1 MAFDSDNVFTY
12 MKKREHLARTLKEA
26 SVAVGDY
33 VNELNLFMRKVEEA
47 RAISDFFM
55 SNPNFSLASMLSDHA
70 SSELKEKIKNLEAKD
85 QSKVKALEEFYEIIT
100 KEINGIN
107 FNGYKLADNYEK
119 LFPEIMAAFCKKQG
133 LASDQ
138 IDIWK
143 NSYNSLYISDRLG
156 GDLLKFLE
164 RDFSGLDKFIVSD
177 EVSYHPNIKINE
189 VISGILHA
197 LSVKDELVPI
207 DDSPIGFITKKVDE
221 AKNAL
226 KNNFSNTKKELEER
240 YEKHLNMMKSQERKQ
255 KAIEM
260 NVSIKNNVNSL
271 TVPIGIN

>member
-1 MAFDSDNVFTY
+1 MGYDSDNVFTY

-55 SNPNFSLASMLSDHA
+55 SNPNFSLISMLSDHA

-100 KEINGIN
+100 KEINGVN
-107 FNGYKLADNYEK
+107 FNGYKLADNYEE
-119 LFPEIMAAFCKKQG
+119 LYPEIMAAFCKKQG
-133 LASDQ
+133 LAGDQ

-240 YEKHLNMMKSQERKQ
+240 YEKHLNMMKSNERKQ

>member
-1 MAFDSDNVFTY
+1 MAFENDNVFTY

-70 SSELKEKIKNLEAKD
+70 SSELKEKIKNIENKD

-100 KEINGIN
+100 KEINGVN
-107 FNGYKLADNYEK
+107 FNGYKLVDNYEG

-164 RDFSGLDKFIVSD
+164 KDFSGLDKFIVSD
-177 EVSYHPNIKINE
+177 EVSYHPKATINE
-189 VISGILHA
+189 VISGII
-197 LSVKDELVPI
+197 PI

-226 KNNFSNTKKELEER
+226 KNNFSNVKKELEEK
-240 YEKHLNMMKSQERKQ
+240 YEKHLNTMKSNERKQ

-271 TVPIGIN
+271 TVPIGLN

>member
-1 MAFDSDNVFTY
+1 MAFDDNVFTY

-55 SNPNFSLASMLSDHA
+55 SNPNFSLISMLSDHA
-70 SSELKEKIKNLEAKD
+70 SNELKEKIKNLESKD

-100 KEINGIN
+100 KEINGVN
-107 FNGYKLADNYEK
+107 FSGYKLADNYEE

-143 NSYNSLYISDRLG
+143 SSYNSLYISDRLG

-164 RDFSGLDKFIVSD
+164 KDFSGIDKFIISD
-177 EVSYHPNIKINE
+177 GVSYHPKATINE

-197 LSVKDELVPI
+197 LSVKDELIPI
-207 DDSPIGFITKKVDE
+207 DDSSIGFITRKVNE

-226 KNNFSNTKKELEER
+226 KNNFSNAKKELEEK
-240 YEKHLNMMKSQERKQ
+240 YEKHLNTMKSSERKQ

>member
-100 KEINGIN
+100 KEINGVN
-107 FNGYKLADNYEK
+107 FNGYKLADNYEE

-226 KNNFSNTKKELEER
+226 KNNFPNAKKELEEK
-240 YEKHLNMMKSQERKQ
+240 YEKHLNTMKSQERKQ

>member
-1 MAFDSDNVFTY
+1 MAFSDDNVFTY

-55 SNPNFSLASMLSDHA
+55 SNPNFSLISMLSDHA

-100 KEINGIN
+100 KEINGVN
-107 FNGYKLADNYEK
+107 FNGYKLADNYEE
-119 LFPEIMAAFCKKQG
+119 LYPEIMAAFCKKQG
-133 LASDQ
+133 LSGDQ

-143 NSYNSLYISDRLG
+143 GSYNSLYISDRLG

-164 RDFSGLDKFIVSD
+164 KDFSGLDKFIVSD
-177 EVSYHPNIKINE
+177 EVSYHPNVTINE

-197 LSVKDELVPI
+197 LSVKDELIPI
-207 DDSPIGFITKKVDE
+207 DDSPIGFITRKVNE

-226 KNNFSNTKKELEER
+226 KNNFSNAKKELEEK
-240 YEKHLNMMKSQERKQ
+240 YEKHLNTMKSSERKQ

>member
-1 MAFDSDNVFTY
+1 MAFDEDNVFTY

-70 SSELKEKIKNLEAKD
+70 SSELKEKIKNLENKD

-100 KEINGIN
+100 KEINGVN
-107 FNGYKLADNYEK
+107 FNGYKLADNYEE

-133 LASDQ
+133 LAGDQ

-221 AKNAL
+221 AKNVL
-226 KNNFSNTKKELEER
+226 KNNFSNAKKELEEK
-240 YEKHLNMMKSQERKQ
+240 YEKHLNTMKSSERKQ